1 MDSDDLKSAA
11 AKSMEGSGDIR
22 ERVRELT
29 LAAIRQRK
37 FDFAGMKDVMHQ
49 VSDGITLGAERRGED
64 LKQALG
70 DAYRGMDEAFSKSA
84 QATQLALSE
93 LVSKGREFND
103 SEVRA
108 TLEAMRKLEK
118 DLLATLAGSAEK
130 TGGRIKEEMQEL
142 ARIAREAKKPKV
154 SRRNQR
160 VHRQFLAGLWR
171 AQRLLANVPTDPM
184 MPTGGMRS
192 ASIGVASLALGATI
206 ASIAQLSAAV
216 SIPLTVVLFIVTVM
230 HVSFQEQE
238 VPSPTWT

>member
-29 LAAIRQRK
+29 LAAIRERK

-49 VSDGITLGAERRGED
+49 VSDGITIGAERRGED

-70 DAYRGMDEAFSKSA
+70 DAYKGMDEAFSKSA

-118 DLLATLAGSAEK
+118 DLLATLAGSAER

-142 ARIAREAKKPKV
+142 AAHAARAGTDTGAVIAKTMSDFSHQFARTAGEATQAGVEAAKAL
-154 SRRNQR
+154 SERLAEATSG
-160 VHRQFLAGLWR
+160 FLAGLSD
-171 AQRLLANVPTDPM
+171 ALASKDKT
-184 MPTGGMRS
+184 TK
-192 ASIGVASLALGATI
+192 
-206 ASIAQLSAAV
+206 
-216 SIPLTVVLFIVTVM
+216 
-230 HVSFQEQE
+230 H
-238 VPSPTWT
+238 